1 MAAPPVTRES
11 LAAVPFQR
19 LAEIL
24 GSKSRALA
32 TRRWL
37 FSAET
42 PQTLPE
48 RIPGVAPQPW
58 AALRQEMDLPQWSIG
73 ARLAADDG
81 TVKFTVRFPGAAV
94 ETVLIP
100 ARGRSTVCLS
110 SQSGCTR
117 SCRFCAT
124 ATLDFD
130 RSLTAGEIVMQYA
143 LARAEAPPEAPA
155 RNIVFMGM
163 GEPMDNLDA
172 VMTAID
178 RLCEEGEPRLAAE
191 HITVSTSGVV
201 PGMRRFL
208 KESQRGHLALSLNA
222 TNDALRTRL
231 MPHNRTWPIAQ
242 LLEVLRDDYRG
253 LSGRRYF
260 IEYILFDGIND
271 SDADAAG
278 LVALLRGLPTHVN
291 LIPFNTFA
299 ELPFA
304 PSPRE
309 RVLAFRRIVHDGGL
323 RCLIRRPRGRDVAAA
338 CGQLARTA
346 G

>member
-1 MAAPPVTRES
+1 MNRRSELP
-11 LAAVPFQR
+11 AVPFSQ
-19 LAEIL
+19 LTELL

-37 FSAET
+37 FGGGR
-42 PQTLPE
+42 PPKVLPE
-48 RIPGVAPQPW
+48 RIPGVAPEAW
-58 AALRQEMDLPQWSIG
+58 ATLRARAALPPWSIG
-73 ARLAADDG
+73 ERLASDDG
-81 TVKFTVRFPGAAV
+81 TVKYGVRFGDATV

-100 ARGRSTVCLS
+100 SRGRSTVCLS

-117 SCRFCAT
+117 RCRFCAT
-124 ATLDFD
+124 ATIDFT
-130 RSLTAGEIVMQYA
+130 RGLTAGEIVLQYA
-143 LARAEAPPEAPA
+143 IARAEAPEGSPA

-208 KESQRGHLALSLNA
+208 KEGRRGHLALSLNA
-222 TNDALRTRL
+222 TNDKLRTKL

-242 LLEVLRDDYRG
+242 LLEVLREDYRAE
-253 LSGRRYF
+253 SGRRYF

-271 SDADAAG
+271 GDADARALVG
-278 LVALLRGLPTHVN
+278 LLSGLPTHVN
-291 LIPFNTFA
+291 LIPFNPF
-299 ELPFA
+299 EDLPFA
-304 PSPRE
+304 PSPFD
-309 RVLAFRRIVHDGGL
+309 RVLAFRKIVHDGGL

-338 CGQLARTA
+338 CGQLALTA